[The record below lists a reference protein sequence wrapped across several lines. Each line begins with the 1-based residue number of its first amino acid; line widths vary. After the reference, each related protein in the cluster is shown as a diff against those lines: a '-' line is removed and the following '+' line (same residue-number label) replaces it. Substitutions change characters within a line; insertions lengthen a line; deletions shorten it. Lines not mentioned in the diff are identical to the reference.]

1 MKAVY
6 KIIDGG
12 YISGI
17 GTNGNDRVTEITE
30 SEYSEILAA
39 IGNKPT
45 DPDGYAY
52 KLRADTLEWELV
64 KLPPVEPEPLTDE
77 KALTRYAN
85 ELTGSNDQ
93 TLLDAAE
100 TIITKF
106 IEEE

>member
-1 MKAVY
+1 MFAKV
-6 KIIDGG
+6 IENGFITIVGT
-12 YISGI
+12 GI
-17 GTNGNDRVTEITE
+17 AGEEITE
-30 SEYSEILAA
+30 SEYNAILQK
-39 IGNKPT
+39 IRTKPA

-64 KLPPVEPEPLTDE
+64 KLPPVEPEPMTDE
-77 KALTRYAN
+77 EALTRYAN